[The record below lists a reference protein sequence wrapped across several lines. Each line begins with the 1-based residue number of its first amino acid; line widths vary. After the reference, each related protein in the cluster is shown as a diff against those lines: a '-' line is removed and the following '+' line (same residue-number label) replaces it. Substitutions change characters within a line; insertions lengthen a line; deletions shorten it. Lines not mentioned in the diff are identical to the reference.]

1 MKKKPNLQGA
11 RSKIIDRLVSAGSV
25 KPGETAMPLSQ
36 LCTTF
41 CNVEE
46 LTNMPIH
53 QARMKT
59 AIPRMVRAFLE
70 FDADSARAQA
80 AEARV
85 AAAMVD
91 LNELRVTPAIEVAA
105 ILGSRYPFSEH
116 RSSLLHRALQSI
128 YERENQMSLASLQNM
143 KKAEIRNYLKT
154 LSGITPY
161 VEAVVGLECFEVTA
175 CPVDTKLLLWLISK
189 GVLDENCTTAEAQ
202 QILER
207 EIVAKK
213 MHSFYLGSRK
223 ELESWAPKTWPPVA
237 KVPSPV
243 LAPPSPAPPAA
254 IPAAAEKPTA
264 KARSAKTGSG
274 GKKKS
279 AAKK

>member
-1 MKKKPNLQGA
+1 MKKKPNLQVA
-11 RSKIIDRLVSAGSV
+11 RKKMIDRFVSAGSV
-25 KPGETAMPLSQ
+25 KPGEVTMPLAH

-46 LTNMPIH
+46 LVKLPLG
-53 QARMKT
+53 QARLKT

-80 AEARV
+80 AEARL

-154 LSGITPY
+154 LAGMTPY
-161 VEAVVGLECFEVTA
+161 VEAVVGLECFDVTA
-175 CPVDTKLLLWLISK
+175 CPMDTKLLLWLISK
-189 GVLDENCTTAEAQ
+189 GLLDERCTTLEAQ
-202 QILER
+202 QTLER
-207 EIVAKK
+207 EIIAKR
-213 MHSFYLGSRK
+213 MHNFYLGSRK
-223 ELESWAPKTWPPVA
+223 ELEDWAPKTWPPVA

-243 LAPPSPAPPAA
+243 LAPPTVVAPPVEAPPDPK
-254 IPAAAEKPTA
+254 PAA
-264 KARSAKTGSG
+264 KARTPKSKPITL
-274 GKKKS
+274 KKA